1 MGILAKQMSIKQA
14 CTRLRQRVGCSEN
27 LLKIH
32 AGSGKKLAQFCR
44 NAVDGQTEFREDLRR
59 RS

>member
-1 MGILAKQMSIKQA
+1 MSIKQA